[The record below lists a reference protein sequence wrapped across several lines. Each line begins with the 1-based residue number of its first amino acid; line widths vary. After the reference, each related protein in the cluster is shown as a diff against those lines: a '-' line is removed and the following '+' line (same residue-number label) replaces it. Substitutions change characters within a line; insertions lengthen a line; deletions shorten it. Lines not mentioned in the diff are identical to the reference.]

1 MDTTLHDYTK
11 DPARAYWLFAA
22 DWSFSVDVWDYMRTR
37 LDRDTWYL
45 ASAQRL
51 TESAY
56 RVTFLTNE
64 YLNPDMPDASLRLN
78 VIQVGTYPNL
88 EYQVSPL

>member
-37 LDRDTWYL
+37 PDRDTWYL

-64 YLNPDMPDASLRLN
+64 YLNPDAPDASLRLN